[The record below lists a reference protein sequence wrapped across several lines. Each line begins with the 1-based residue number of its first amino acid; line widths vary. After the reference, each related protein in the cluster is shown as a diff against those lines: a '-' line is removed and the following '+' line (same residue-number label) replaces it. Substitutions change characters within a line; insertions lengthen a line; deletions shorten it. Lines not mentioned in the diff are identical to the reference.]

1 LDPQDRT
8 SGSSAV
14 ARYYDRNTK
23 RFLLVGRA
31 GESHGIHR
39 QLWGPGVRTPQDAAN
54 YVNLLLEEV
63 IRATEPRRPLTILD
77 MGCGVG
83 GTLFHLA
90 RAFPEAE
97 LVGVTIS
104 HRQLEI
110 AEKLSAQEQL
120 VGRIAFRQED
130 FHIMHLGFE
139 AEVVLAVESFAH
151 SDAPPHFFKSA
162 AEHVR
167 PGGHLLLV
175 DDFLSDEEAL
185 LSVAQ
190 QRLVQDF
197 RRGWHVR
204 SVCAVSECERA
215 AAEFGLALERNHDLS
230 QLIRLGRPRDKL
242 IARLAPAFS
251 RLRLAG
257 IPFFDNMM
265 GGHALQEGLREGFIE
280 HRLLRFRKK

>member
-1 LDPQDRT
+1 
-8 SGSSAV
+8 
-14 ARYYDRNTK
+14 
-23 RFLLVGRA
+23 
-31 GESHGIHR
+31 
-39 QLWGPGVRTPQDAAN
+39 
-54 YVNLLLEEV
+54 
-63 IRATEPRRPLTILD
+63 
-77 MGCGVG
+77 VG

-90 RAFPEAE
+90 RGFPEAE
-97 LVGVTIS
+97 LIGVTIS
-104 HRQLEI
+104 QRQLEL
-110 AEKLSAQEQL
+110 AEKLNGLERL
-120 VGRIAFRQED
+120 GGRVSFKQAD
-130 FHIMHLGFE
+130 FHTMHLGTQ
-139 AEVVLAVESFAH
+139 ADVALAVESFAH

-204 SVCAVSECERA
+204 SVCAVAECERA
-215 AAEFGLALERNHDLS
+215 AAELGLALERNHDLS
-230 QLIRLGRPRDKL
+230 PLIRLGRPRDRV

-251 RLRLAG
+251 RMRLAG

-265 GGHALQEGLREGFIE
+265 GGHALQQGLREGFIE
-280 HRLLRFRKK
+280 HRMLTFRRE